1 MLKHEIMKYKVYA
14 IRYNRDKQK
23 KNFLYFPICTPW
35 KTFFFPLSDNVH
47 DIFPHFLY
55 SRYCHFHKR
64 KSISNKIRTTL
75 RMSIIENVI
84 CLTVV

>member
-1 MLKHEIMKYKVYA
+1 MPFDITEI
-14 IRYNRDKQK
+14 NK
-23 KNFLYFPICTPW
+23 KKLFILLDMYTMEN
-35 KTFFFPLSDNVH
+35 FFFPLSDNVH